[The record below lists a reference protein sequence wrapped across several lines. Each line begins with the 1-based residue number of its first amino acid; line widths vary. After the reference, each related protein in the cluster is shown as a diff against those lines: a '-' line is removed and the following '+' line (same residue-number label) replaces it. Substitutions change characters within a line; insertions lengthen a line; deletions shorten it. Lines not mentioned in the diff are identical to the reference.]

1 MESPSPIEAELES
14 RLRQQ
19 EAVAELGQRALEPA
33 DIDGLI
39 DDAAAAVTDALGAEY
54 CGVLEVLPDGDGDA
68 ASLRGG
74 VGWRSGVVGSTTVPA
89 GRESLVGVTLRT
101 DDPVIVEDR
110 RCDGAVFDAELL
122 ASHDVTSGI
131 SVPVGSAGEPW
142 GVLGAYSS
150 DQRTFTERD
159 ATFLRGVANV
169 IAEAIDRA
177 EKDRRL
183 REREARL
190 ERYTEY
196 TDGILDAVD
205 DVFYV
210 VDETG
215 DVQRWNET
223 LNAVTGYT
231 DAEIESMRP
240 LEFIVEED
248 RERTAEEIEAV
259 FETGSARLEV
269 GLLTKGGERIPYE
282 FVAVGLENPE
292 GTRVL
297 AGIGRDVTE
306 RKQRERELAKYETI
320 VETMSDGIYVKG
332 EDGRFTMVNEA
343 YARMTG
349 YDRGDLVGEHASLVV
364 DEAAIEESKKRLTT
378 AGEGKSDVENPVMEA
393 KLQRADGDRVPV
405 EGTFA
410 TRRTD
415 DGRQEEIGVVRD
427 ITERKRREQER
438 RRVVRALEAAREGIS
453 LLDENGEFIYV
464 NDAYAE
470 TFRYEPEEMIGEHW
484 DDLGIEADSSRFVD
498 DILPRISAEGQ
509 WSGTTTCARSDGT
522 TFLSQHS
529 LTETDDGEL
538 ICLVRDITEQRER
551 ERDLQAVRTQLDVA
565 TEAASVGIWTWDIQ
579 EDVVTADD
587 YLASTYGMDPE
598 QAAEGAPMDSFY
610 EAIHEE
616 DRDRTR
622 KQLERA
628 VEETGELE
636 AEYRVWDANGD
647 LVWVVAR
654 GEVEYDDDG
663 TPVRLDGAISDITEL
678 KRRERQ
684 LEESERRY
692 RTLAEHFPNGA
703 VGVYDENLRYTLI
716 EGAVLGDTLPE
727 AEQMEGERM
736 SAVFPDDVCRQLAP
750 LYRAAIEDG
759 ETDSTT
765 ITFDGEHWQ
774 IWAAPLRDADGEIF
788 AGLSLA
794 QEITERVERERR
806 LEELIDRLEESN
818 ERLEQFAYA
827 ASHDLQEPLRMVSS
841 YLRLIESRYA
851 DVLDEDGRE
860 FIDFAVDGAERM
872 RDMIDGLL
880 AYSRV
885 ERGGDPFEP
894 VDLDG
899 VLENVLEDLQVRIA
913 ETDAEI
919 TAEELPNVT
928 GDRDQLR
935 QLFQNLLENALE
947 YSGDEPPRVHV
958 SARRRAGRDGRWEIA
973 VRDEGIGI
981 DPADADEIFEVFE
994 SLHSRGEYDGT
1005 GIGLALCERIVERH
1019 GGEIR
1024 LESEPGEGATFS
1036 VTLPADELEP

>member
-1 MESPSPIEAELES
+1 MESPSPTEAELET
-14 RLRQQ
+14 RIRQQ
-19 EAVAELGQRALEPA
+19 EVVTELGQQALETT
-33 DIDGLI
+33 DLDGLLN
-39 DDAAAAVTDALGAEY
+39 DASTAIADTLGAEY
-54 CGVLEVLPDGDGDA
+54 CGVLEVHPDGDE

-74 VGWRSGVVGSTTVPA
+74 VGWRTGTVGSATVPA
-89 GRESLVGVTLRT
+89 DRESLVGATLRA
-101 DDPVIVEDR
+101 DEPVIVEDH
-110 RCDGAVFDAELL
+110 RCDESVFDTELL

-131 SVPVGSAGEPW
+131 SVVIGSNDEPW
-142 GVLGAYSS
+142 GVLGVYSS
-150 DQRTFTERD
+150 DQRAFSEGD
-159 ATFLRGVANV
+159 ATFVRGVATV
-169 IAEAIDRA
+169 LAGAIDRA
-177 EKDRRL
+177 ETDRRL
-183 REREARL
+183 REHETRL
-190 ERYTEY
+190 ERYKEY

-215 DVQRWNET
+215 NFQRWNET
-223 LNAVTGYT
+223 LNAVTGYA

-240 LEFIVEED
+240 LEFIAEED
-248 RERTAEEIEAV
+248 RERTADSIAEV

-269 GLLTKGGERIPYE
+269 ELLTKDGERIPYE

-292 GTRVL
+292 GKRVL
-297 AGIGRDVTE
+297 AGIGRDVTD
-306 RKQRERELAKYETI
+306 RKARERELAKYETI

-349 YDRGDLVGEHASLVV
+349 YDREELVGEHASLVV
-364 DEAAIEESKKRLTT
+364 DEAAIQESKERLTT
-378 AGEGKSDVENPVMEA
+378 DREAGADDESPAMEA

-405 EGTFA
+405 EGTFS
-410 TRRTD
+410 TLRTD
-415 DGRQEEIGVVRD
+415 DGRQEEVGVVRD

-453 LLDENGEFIYV
+453 LLDESGEFIYV

-484 DDLGIEADSSRFVD
+484 NDLGIEADSSRFAEE
-498 DILPRISAEGQ
+498 ILPRISADGQ
-509 WSGTTTCARSDGT
+509 WSGTTTCVRSDGT

-551 ERDLQAVRTQLDVA
+551 ERDLREVRTQLDIA
-565 TEAASVGIWTWDIQ
+565 TEAASVGIWTWDIE

-587 YLASTYGMDPE
+587 YLADAYGMDPE
-598 QAAEGAPMDSFY
+598 RAADGAPMEAFY
-610 EAIHEE
+610 ESIHE
-616 DRDRTR
+616 DDRARARDR
-622 KQLERA
+622 LERA

-636 AEYRVWDANGD
+636 VEYRVRNADGE
-647 LVWVVAR
+647 VMWVVAR
-654 GEVEYDDDG
+654 GEVEYDDG
-663 TPVRLDGAISDITEL
+663 EPVRLNGAVSDITEL

-703 VGVYDENLRYTLI
+703 VGVYDEDLRYTLI
-716 EGAVLGDTLPE
+716 EGAALGDTLPD
-727 AEQMEGERM
+727 MTRTEGHRM
-736 SAVFPDDVCRQLAP
+736 PTVFPDDVVAELEP

-759 ETDSTT
+759 ETDNTT
-765 ITFDGEHWQ
+765 ITFDGQHWRV
-774 IWAAPLRDADGEIF
+774 WAAPLRDADGEIF
-788 AGLSLA
+788 AGLSFT
-794 QEITERVERERR
+794 QEITEQIERERR

-841 YLRLIESRYA
+841 YLQLIERRYA
-851 DVLDEDGRE
+851 DALDEDGRE

-885 ERGGDPFEP
+885 ETGGDPFEP
-894 VDLDG
+894 VDLNS
-899 VLENVLEDLQVRIA
+899 VLEDVLADLQVRIE
-913 ETDAEI
+913 ETGAEI
-919 TAEELPNVT
+919 TVEELPRVT
-928 GDRDQLR
+928 GDCDQLR
-935 QLFQNLLENALE
+935 QLFQNLVENALE
-947 YSGDEPPRVHV
+947 YSGDETPRVHV
-958 SARRRAGRDGRWEIA
+958 SARRRAGSDDRWEIS

-981 DPADADEIFEVFE
+981 DPDDAEEIFEVFQ
-994 SLHSRGEYDGT
+994 SLHSQGERGGT

-1036 VTLPADELEP
+1036 VTLPAVDKHEP

>member
-1 MESPSPIEAELES
+1 MESPSPTEAELES

-19 EAVAELGQRALEPA
+19 EVVAELSQRALEPA
-33 DIDGLI
+33 DLDGLI
-39 DDAAAAVTDALGAEY
+39 DDAAAAVSDALGAEY
-54 CGVLEVLPDGDGDA
+54 CGVLEMHPGGNA

-74 VGWRSGVVGSTTVPA
+74 VGWHSGVVGSATVPA
-89 GRESLVGVTLRT
+89 GRESLVGVTLCT

-110 RCDGAVFDAELL
+110 RSDGAVFEAELF
-122 ASHDVTSGI
+122 AGHDITSGI
-131 SVPVGSAGEPW
+131 TVAVGSEDEPW
-142 GVLGAYSS
+142 GALGVYSS
-150 DQRTFTERD
+150 DQRTFSERD

-169 IAEAIDRA
+169 IAGAIGRA
-177 EKDRRL
+177 AKDRRL

-210 VDETG
+210 IDETG
-215 DVQRWNET
+215 DFQRWNET

-240 LEFIVEED
+240 LEFIVEDD
-248 RERTAEEIEAV
+248 RERTAEEIEEV
-259 FETGSARLEV
+259 FETGSARHEV
-269 GLLTKGGERIPYE
+269 EVLTKNGERIPYE

-292 GTRVL
+292 GKRVL

-349 YDRGDLVGEHASLVV
+349 YDREELVGEHASLVV

-378 AGEGKSDVENPVMEA
+378 GNEGEPTAENPAMEA

-410 TRRTD
+410 TRRTE

-438 RRVVRALEAAREGIS
+438 RRVVRALEVAREGIS
-453 LLDENGEFIYV
+453 LLDKNGEFIYV

-484 DDLGIEADSSRFVD
+484 DDLGIEAKPSRFAD
-498 DILPRISAEGQ
+498 DILPRISAAGQ
-509 WSGTTTCARSDGT
+509 WSGTTTCVRSDGT

-538 ICLVRDITEQRER
+538 ICLVRDVTEKRER

-565 TEAASVGIWTWDIQ
+565 TEAASVGIWTWDVQ

-587 YLASTYGMDPE
+587 YFASTYGMDPE
-598 QAAEGAPMDSFY
+598 LVADGAPMGAFY
-610 EAIHEE
+610 ESIHED
-616 DRDRTR
+616 DRARTR
-622 KQLERA
+622 ERLERA

-636 AEYRVWDANGD
+636 AKYRVRNADGD
-647 LVWVVAR
+647 LVWIVAR
-654 GEVEYDDDG
+654 GEVEYDDG

-736 SAVFPDDVCRQLAP
+736 SVIFPDDVSRQLAP

-765 ITFDGEHWQ
+765 ITFDGDHWQ

-794 QEITERVERERR
+794 QEITEQVERERR
-806 LEELIDRLEESN
+806 LEELVERLEESN

-885 ERGGDPFEP
+885 ETGGDPFEP
-894 VDLDG
+894 VDMDG
-899 VLENVLEDLQVRIA
+899 ILENILEDLQVRIE

-919 TAEELPNVT
+919 SAEKLPCVT

-947 YSGDEPPRVHV
+947 YSGDDPPRVHV
-958 SARRRAGRDGRWEIA
+958 SARRRAGRDDRWEIA

-981 DPADADEIFEVFE
+981 DPDDADEIFEVFE
-994 SLHSRGEYDGT
+994 SLHSQGEHDGT
-1005 GIGLALCERIVERH
+1005 GIGLALCERIIERH
-1019 GGEIR
+1019 GGVIR
-1024 LESEPGEGATFS
+1024 LESEPDEGATFA
-1036 VTLPADELEP
+1036 VTLPAAAEREL